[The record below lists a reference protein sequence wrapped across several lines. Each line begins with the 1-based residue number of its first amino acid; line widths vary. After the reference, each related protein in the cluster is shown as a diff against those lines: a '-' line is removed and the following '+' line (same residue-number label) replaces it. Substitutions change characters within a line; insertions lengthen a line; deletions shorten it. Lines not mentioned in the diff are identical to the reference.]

1 MDLLIDGDIVAFKCA
16 FIAENMSEAEATQL
30 ADDFLGNAA
39 DYYLTFLARAK
50 YGNSQIF
57 LTGKESFRKEV
68 DPTYKENRKD
78 KAKPKHLEAIR
89 QHLIDKWDAKVSKN
103 GYEADDSLGYLQTK
117 ATEQST
123 VIFSIDK
130 DLLQIPG
137 YHFNFDNNT
146 LTYVLP
152 YQGLKQFYLQMLIG
166 DPVDNV
172 KGVDGVGKVG
182 ADKLLKGLLTE
193 EQMFQIV
200 QEQYADDARMLKNSR
215 LLWIKRADKENPVEQ
230 RLETK

>member
-1 MDLLIDGDIVAFKCA
+1 MDLLIDGDIVAYKCA
-16 FIAENMSEAEATQL
+16 FISDSKTEQEALTL
-30 ADDFLGNAA
+30 TDDFLGNAV
-39 DYYLTFLARAK
+39 DYYLTFLSRAK

-89 QHLIDKWDAKVSKN
+89 QHLIDKHGAKVSKN

-117 ATEQST
+117 AAEQST

-130 DLLQIPG
+130 DLLQVPG

-172 KGVDGVGKVG
+172 KGVDGIGKVG

-200 QEQYADDARMLKNSR
+200 QEQYQDDERMLKNSR
-215 LLWIKRADKENPVEQ
+215 LLWIKRADKNNPVEE
-230 RLETK
+230 RLNG